1 MIRARSARWM
11 ALALLL
17 PLAPSTASAQL
28 DPGQQAIAAGQEFL
42 DRYVADDGRV
52 VRRDQGDDTVSEGQA
67 YGMLIAVGVGDEAT
81 FDRIWQW
88 TRDNLQRA
96 DGLFAWRW
104 AEGRVADRQPATDAD
119 LAIASALALA
129 GERFSDHGD
138 VLDARRVAEAVIDH
152 ESVATSDGTL
162 LVAGPWA
169 ATSRTVNPSYFMTN
183 AMSRLLWATN
193 DWEWSSVASTS
204 RHVIDGLTDTY
215 PHLPP
220 DWAIV
225 GGRTTEATA
234 TSSPD
239 GRSARYAYDAV
250 RVFVQLAVDCN
261 SSAQAIAA
269 RGWSFFQHIK
279 PADLAAEYT
288 LDGRPLTSYSHPA
301 ALVAAAATA
310 EAAGRSEASESL
322 LDAATSLDDDY
333 PTYYGSA
340 WIALGRLWLDTSR
353 LGGCRPS

>member
-1 MIRARSARWM
+1 MIGTRSARWVV
-11 ALALLL
+11 LALLL

-28 DPGQQAIAAGQEFL
+28 DRGQQAVAAGQEFL
-42 DRYVADDGRV
+42 DRYVAADGRV
-52 VRRDQGDDTVSEGQA
+52 IRRDQGSDTVSEGQA
-67 YGMLIAVGVGDEAT
+67 YGMLIAVALGDEAR
-81 FDRIWQW
+81 FDQIWRW

-104 AEGRVADRQPATDAD
+104 AVGRVIDWQPATDAD

-129 GERFSDHGD
+129 GERFSERDD
-138 VLDARRVAEAVIDH
+138 VIEARRIADAIIDR
-152 ESVATSDGTL
+152 ESVATSEGKL

-169 ATSRTVNPSYFMTN
+169 TISRTVNPSYFMIN

-193 DWEWSSVASTS
+193 DWNWSSVASTS
-204 RHVIDGLTDTY
+204 RRVIDGLTDTF

-225 GGRTTEATA
+225 GRSTTDATA

-261 SSAQAIAA
+261 SSGRAIAA
-269 RGWSFFQHIK
+269 RGWTFFRTID
-279 PADLAAEYT
+279 ASDLAAEYS
-288 LDGRPLTSYSHPA
+288 LEGKPLTDYGHPS
-301 ALVAAAATA
+301 ALVAAAASA
-310 EAAGRSEASESL
+310 EAAGRRDAGASL